1 MGGRGLA
8 VFALA
13 GLVWLAGCSAQDA
26 HNIGEDTKKLGQD
39 IGPAVGGA
47 ALNTKVSAH
56 LVMHKGVDM
65 SGLHIESSGTTVTVS
80 GHVRDAGMHKK
91 VIEALKETTGVDKVV
106 DKLNLQ
112 K

>member
-1 MGGRGLA
+1 MGGRRLA

-13 GLVWLAGCSAQDA
+13 GMVWLAGCSAQDA

-39 IGPAVGGA
+39 IAPVIGGA
-47 ALNTKVSAH
+47 ALHAKVSAH
-56 LVMHKGVDM
+56 LAMHKGIDM
-65 SGLHIESSGTTVTVS
+65 SGLHLESSDKTVTVS

-91 VIEALKETTGVDKVV
+91 VIQAIQETTGVDKVV
-106 DKLNLQ
+106 DKLNVQ